1 MISPS
6 ICRGGFNKR
15 RIGSFCRERKKTAG
29 SESMGNV
36 QTAASAQELLW
47 RQTPSGELVDLG
59 RPHRVPL
66 GQLRLQRAPKGILSR
81 REAILLGVLA
91 LVVHGAVIYWI
102 NQHPTPA
109 LPIVPPEIPPMTIE
123 FSRPAPPAPPVVEPP
138 PPAPVVEPPP
148 PVEDELAVKPPP
160 PKPIPKPKPKPVAKP
175 VPKPAPKA
183 VEQPPAPPQPA
194 APVAAPAPPAPPA
207 PAPVTPAS
215 ANAAYLKNPAPE
227 YPSLAQ
233 RRGWEGT
240 VMLRVHVLAN
250 GKPGE
255 IQIQKSSGRQQ
266 LDDAA
271 LSAVKQWSF
280 VPAKQGDVAQDG
292 WVSVP
297 IDFKIH

>member
-1 MISPS
+1 
-6 ICRGGFNKR
+6 
-15 RIGSFCRERKKTAG
+15 
-29 SESMGNV
+29 MGNV
-36 QTAASAQELLW
+36 QTVTRADEPLW
-47 RQTPSGELVDLG
+47 RQAPSGELVDLG

-66 GQLRLQRAPKGILSR
+66 GQLRLQRSPRRVLSR

-91 LVVHGAVIYWI
+91 LLVHGAVIYWV
-102 NQHPTPA
+102 NQQPVKS
-109 LPIVPPEIPPMTIE
+109 LPIVPPQIPPMTIE
-123 FSRPAPPAPPVVEPP
+123 FSRPAPPVVEPP
-138 PPAPVVEPPP
+138 PPQPVTPVVAPPP
-148 PVEDELAVKPPP
+148 PVQDELAIKPPP
-160 PKPIPKPKPKPVAKP
+160 PKPIAKPKPVAKP

-183 VEQPPAPPQPA
+183 LEQPSAPSQPT

-240 VMLRVHVLAN
+240 VLLRVHVLAS

-255 IQIQKSSGRQQ
+255 IQIQKSSGREA
-266 LDDAA
+266 LDQAA
-271 LSAVKQWSF
+271 LSAVKRWSF
-280 VPAKQGDVAQDG
+280 VPAKQGEVAQDG

>member
-1 MISPS
+1 
-6 ICRGGFNKR
+6 
-15 RIGSFCRERKKTAG
+15 
-29 SESMGNV
+29 MGNV
-36 QTAASAQELLW
+36 QTAASAHEVLW
-47 RQTPSGELVDLG
+47 RQAPSGELVDLG
-59 RPHRVPL
+59 RPHRLPL
-66 GQLRLQRAPKGILSR
+66 GQLRLQRTPKGILRR
-81 REAILLGVLA
+81 REAFILGAAA
-91 LVVHGAVIYWI
+91 LLLHAAVIYWLS
-102 NQHPTPA
+102 QKPTPV

-123 FSRPAPPAPPVVEPP
+123 FSHPAPPVVEPP
-138 PPAPVVEPPP
+138 PPVPVQPVVEPPP

-160 PKPIPKPKPKPVAKP
+160 PKPVPKPKPKPVPKP
-175 VPKPAPKA
+175 EPKPAPKP
-183 VEQPPAPPQPA
+183 VQQTPAPPQPA
-194 APVAAPAPPAPPA
+194 APVAVPAPPAPPA

-215 ANAAYLKNPAPE
+215 ASAAYLKNPAPE

-233 RRGWEGT
+233 RRGWEGS
-240 VMLRVHVLAN
+240 VLLRVHVLAS

-271 LSAVKQWSF
+271 LAAVKRWSF